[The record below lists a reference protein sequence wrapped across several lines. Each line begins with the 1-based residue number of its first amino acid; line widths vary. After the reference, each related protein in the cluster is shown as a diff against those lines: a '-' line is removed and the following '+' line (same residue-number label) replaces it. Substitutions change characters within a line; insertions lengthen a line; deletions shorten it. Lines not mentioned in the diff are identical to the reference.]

1 MRDRIAEALYWL
13 ASTIERLA
21 DRLYYG
27 KPREWSGTQITI
39 PVIPVIPPDTKLTWV
54 EDDLA

>member
-1 MRDRIAEALYWL
+1 MRDRLAAFLYWA
-13 ASTIERLA
+13 ASWAERLA

-27 KPREWSGTQITI
+27 KPREWVGTTI
-39 PVIPVIPPDTKLTWV
+39 PVIPVIPPGTKLTWV